1 MKQNRS
7 YQEDNSE
14 FAILL
19 DDSVRGY
26 LLGNDLKIS
35 KDGKRVFN
43 LTRNFEPQIFIDQ
56 FGYPRVRL
64 HSTKKFRE
72 NNPDKPLKMIMG
84 IHRLMAL
91 AWIGIPPNFEELQIN
106 HIDSD
111 RSNNHPSNLEWCTTK
126 ENMLHALTQGKR
138 TDNKWVLVKD
148 TKKGEIKEY
157 YSIAECA
164 RKMGLQQT
172 MISKFIREDVNIL
185 RFNRF
190 LFKLKDNPIPF
201 PCKDY
206 EYQIKNNEKI
216 DIISS
221 EKDMYLIKA
230 SSIRGRRK
238 LRLKTFDDAVKRLKT
253 DEETLSK
260 ALSSSVPED
269 KIINGWTV
277 SLVELKTLSGGLIAV
292 VEKRINPITNIYKI
306 KPIRVTNLITGEIKE
321 YSSGKEFAD
330 SIKVN
335 KKTMQRTRIR
345 NMNNG
350 NGPRFRHYLI
360 EYYDENGNIEP
371 YPPIVEKPPRDY
383 SDNGLGME
391 IVVKNI
397 KTGEIKEYK
406 SQNECS
412 RAFNVES
419 ANVWHY
425 VKEDDSVN
433 IVRMGRYLFKRKDN
447 PLPFPERAEDMIISA
462 SAVDIFDN
470 INDVY
475 KVIGYRT
482 NNSNRRKYI
491 FKTEEDAARELEI
504 SVADVNKALDN
515 RSIIRD
521 WILVRPIINIL
532 DDGSIMVSS
541 PMKQKSGRI

>member
-111 RSNNHPSNLEWCTTK
+111 RSNNHPDNLEWCTTK

-206 EYQIKNNEKI
+206 EYQVKNSEKI

-269 KIINGWTV
+269 KIINGWMV

-321 YSSGKEFAD
+321 YSSGKEFTD

-360 EYYDENGNIEP
+360 EYYDENGNIES
-371 YPPIVEKPPRDY
+371 YPPIVERIPKDPRN
-383 SDNGLGME
+383 NGLEVGV
-391 IVVKNI
+391 IVKNI
-397 KTGEIKEYK
+397 ETGKIMEYR
-406 SQNECS
+406 SQIECS
-412 RAFNVES
+412 RDFGLSSSTILV
-419 ANVWHY
+419 Y
-425 VKEDDSVN
+425 IKEDKSVN
-433 IVRMGRYLFKRKDN
+433 EVRLGKYIFKRKNN
-447 PLPFPERAEDMIISA
+447 PLPFPEKREDMVFKNSA
-462 SAVDIFDN
+462 YDIVSKPEEVYSLVGYNLKDKNIRKHKFKTFTEASRLIKEKEDN
-470 INDVY
+470 IKEALEKN
-475 KVIGYRT
+475 
-482 NNSNRRKYI
+482 
-491 FKTEEDAARELEI
+491 ELINGWRVEKP
-504 SVADVNKALDN
+504 VTKALE
-515 RSIIRD
+515 
-521 WILVRPIINIL
+521 
-532 DDGSIMVSS
+532 DGSILIIH
-541 PMKQKSGRI
+541 QRQDRL

>member
-1 MKQNRS
+1 M
-7 YQEDNSE
+7 
-14 FAILL
+14 L

-43 LTRNFEPQIFIDQ
+43 LTRNFEPQIFVDQ

-64 HSTKKFRE
+64 HSAKKFRE

-106 HIDSD
+106 HIDSN
-111 RSNNHPSNLEWCTTK
+111 RSNNHPDNLEWCTTK

-148 TKKGEIKEY
+148 TKKGEVKEY
-157 YSIAECA
+157 FSISECA
-164 RKMGLQQT
+164 RRMGLNPT
-172 MISKFIREDVNIL
+172 MVSKFIREDVNIL

-190 LFKLKDNPIPF
+190 LFKLKDNPLPF

-269 KIINGWTV
+269 KIINGWMV

-321 YSSGKEFAD
+321 YSSGKEFTD

-371 YPPIVEKPPRDY
+371 YPPIIERIPKDPRN
-383 SDNGLGME
+383 NGLEVGV
-391 IVVKNI
+391 IVKNI
-397 KTGEIKEYK
+397 ETGKIMEYRSQVECGRDFGYSGSAILGYIK
-406 SQNECS
+406 
-412 RAFNVES
+412 
-419 ANVWHY
+419 
-425 VKEDDSVN
+425 DDKSVN
-433 IVRMGRYLFKRKDN
+433 EVRLG
-447 PLPFPERAEDMIISA
+447 
-462 SAVDIFDN
+462 
-470 INDVY
+470 
-475 KVIGYRT
+475 
-482 NNSNRRKYI
+482 KYI
-491 FKTEEDAARELEI
+491 FKR
-504 SVADVNKALDN
+504 K
-515 RSIIRD
+515 
-521 WILVRPIINIL
+521 
-532 DDGSIMVSS
+532 
-541 PMKQKSGRI
+541 K